1 MHPVIRSRAPLRLAF
16 GGGGTDV
23 APYADEQGG
32 VVLNATINLY
42 AWVTIVPNDT
52 QTIRL
57 RSVDLQ
63 EDVAFDINHGSSAHG
78 VTGDMMLAKGVIDS
92 LDIPGRNTTGFDLY
106 AHTDCPPESGLGASS
121 TMVVAL
127 IGAFNRWLQLGLN
140 RYEIAELAVKI
151 ERMDLGLEG
160 GKQDQYAASFGGFN
174 FMEFSREDVLVNPLR
189 LPPEWISELE
199 YSIVL
204 AFTGQRRRSRD
215 IIRDQI
221 ANYVQ
226 DRRESIAAMDRT
238 KAMAFQM
245 KRMLLKGDFD
255 KFGSLLHEAW
265 QAKKGMS
272 NRISN
277 AHIDQIYEEA
287 RAAGALGGKVSGAGG
302 GGFLFFFADMDRRH
316 DVIQA
321 LERSSVEGLRVVHV
335 GFTDEGL
342 QTWIR

>member
-1 MHPVIRSRAPLRLAF
+1 MQPVIRSRAPLRLAF

-52 QTIRL
+52 QTVRL
-57 RSVDLQ
+57 RSIDFQ
-63 EDVAFDINHGSSAHG
+63 EDVAFDINQGSSVRG
-78 VTGDMMLAKGVIDS
+78 GTGNMMLAKGVMDA
-92 LDIPGRNTTGFDLY
+92 LDVTSRIATGFDLFT
-106 AHTDCPPESGLGASS
+106 HTDCPPESGLGASS

-127 IGAFNRWLQLGLN
+127 IGAFNHWLQLGLN
-140 RYEIAELAVKI
+140 RYKIAELAVKI
-151 ERMDLGLEG
+151 ERQDLGLEG
-160 GKQDQYAASFGGFN
+160 GRQDQYAASFGGFN

-226 DRRESIAAMDRT
+226 NHRESIAAMDRT

-245 KRMLLKGDFD
+245 KRVLLKGDFD
-255 KFGSLLHEAW
+255 KFGILLHEAW

-277 AHIDQIYEEA
+277 ARIDQVYQDVC
-287 RAAGALGGKVSGAGG
+287 AAGALGGKVSGAGG
-302 GGFLFFFADMDRRH
+302 GGFVFFFADRDRRH
-316 DVIQA
+316 QVIQA
-321 LERSSVEGLRVVHV
+321 LERSSVQGLRVVHV
-335 GFTDEGL
+335 GFTDAGL